1 MKTADGKN
9 ESVEAKTFGN
19 SSQLKITTDYLIDDE
34 SLAADQTVEQ
44 KIYEGLKQ
52 DLPAGMSLA
61 DFKAADKGHA
71 GIVSSTK

>member
-34 SLAADQTVEQ
+34 SW
-44 KIYEGLKQ
+44 
-52 DLPAGMSLA
+52 
-61 DFKAADKGHA
+61 
-71 GIVSSTK
+71 